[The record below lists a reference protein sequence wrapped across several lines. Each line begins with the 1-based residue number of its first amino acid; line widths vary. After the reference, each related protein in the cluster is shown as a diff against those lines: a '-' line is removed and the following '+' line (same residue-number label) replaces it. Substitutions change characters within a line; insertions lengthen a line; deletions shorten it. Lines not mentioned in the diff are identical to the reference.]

1 MLPTASSKSPPATR
15 PLGKNITWAAAVAHG
30 GRPSSPRGNPA
41 PSRSAHTQ
49 VATGGQVICLP
60 PLFVLY
66 GESLMKYTGA
76 QLENEFT
83 AHTQSVAL
91 RFQSSH
97 SAQVAM
103 GRKVIFLQAALLYMD
118 HPL

>member
-1 MLPTASSKSPPATR
+1 
-15 PLGKNITWAAAVAHG
+15 
-30 GRPSSPRGNPA
+30 
-41 PSRSAHTQ
+41 
-49 VATGGQVICLP
+49 
-60 PLFVLY
+60 
-66 GESLMKYTGA
+66 MKYTGA